1 MKRSTIAARTT
12 PLLML
17 VTTAVGIAAVAQT
30 ANKTS
35 TGAATP
41 KLVPTAE
48 LLSELKAGP
57 KQNVARQNKLIDLF
71 RQAGARPADIHL
83 QQVWPLQSRRNSD
96 PKLHNVI
103 VTKKGTTPSVIV
115 VGAHFD
121 KVAPGSGIIDNWSSA
136 AMLANLYQ
144 TLRPLQTRHTF
155 QFVGFAY
162 EEQGTLGSRDFLVP
176 MLNSERRRIKA
187 MVNFECLGVDGPFLW
202 TNGSNDKLEEFAR
215 SVAVAN
221 KLPLLSHELPN
232 VSSDSAPF
240 ARHGIPVISFDGL
253 AAEKMSLI
261 HSERDQYSAINP
273 TRYND
278 TYKLMVQFLIALDK
292 R

>member
-1 MKRSTIAARTT
+1 MMRRPVAARMT
-12 PLLML
+12 PIVMLL
-17 VTTAVGIAAVAQT
+17 TTALGTVAVAQT
-30 ANKTS
+30 ATRTS
-35 TGAATP
+35 TGVITP
-41 KLVPTAE
+41 KMVPASE
-48 LLSELKAGP
+48 LLSELKAAP
-57 KQNVARQNKLIDLF
+57 KANTARQNRLLSLF
-71 RQAGARPADIHL
+71 RQAGARPADIRL

-96 PKLHNVI
+96 PVLNNII
-103 VTKKGTTPSVIV
+103 VTKKGTTPSVIL

-121 KVAPGSGIIDNWSSA
+121 KVAPGSGVIDNWSGS

-144 TLRPLQTRHTF
+144 TLRSVPTRHTF

-187 MVNFECLGVDGPFLW
+187 MVNLECLGVDGPFLW
-202 TNGSNDKLEEFAR
+202 TNGSNDKLEAFALT
-215 SVAVAN
+215 VAAAH
-221 KLPLLSHELPN
+221 KLPLLSHEVPG

-240 ARHGIPVISFDGL
+240 ARHGIPVIGFDGL
-253 AAEKMSLI
+253 TVEKMNLI
-261 HSERDQYSAINP
+261 HSERDQWSAINP

-278 TYKLMVQFLIALDK
+278 TYKLMVHFLLALDK

>member
-1 MKRSTIAARTT
+1 MKRSTITARTAA
-12 PLLML
+12 LLML
-17 VTTAVGIAAVAQT
+17 ATTALGFAAVAQT
-30 ANKTS
+30 ATKS
-35 TGAATP
+35 SAP
-41 KLVPTAE
+41 QLVPTPE

-57 KQNVARQNKLIDLF
+57 KNNVERQNRLLALF
-71 RQAGARPADIHL
+71 RQAGARPADIRL

-96 PKLHNVI
+96 PVLNNII
-103 VTKKGTTPSVIV
+103 VTKRGATPSIIV

-121 KVAPGSGIIDNWSSA
+121 KVAPGSGIIDNWSSS

-144 TLRPLQTRHTF
+144 TLRTLPTRHTF

-176 MLNSERRRIKA
+176 MFASERRRIKA

-202 TNGSNDKLEEFAR
+202 TNGSNDKLEAFALG
-215 SVAVAN
+215 VAAAH
-221 KLPLLSHELPN
+221 KLPLLSHEVRG

-240 ARHGIPVISFDGL
+240 ARYGIPTISFDGL
-253 AAEKMSLI
+253 ATDKLGLI

-273 TRYND
+273 TRYTD
-278 TYKLMVQFLIALDK
+278 TYKLMVHFLLALDK